1 MHYFEIMRLCSNT
14 PNMRHVG
21 YTRDIVRGI
30 GGRGGGADTA
40 VPTRL
45 EHFTVSTSYYKYN
58 NGSNYTIMAVIGT
71 LIVFIKSSLFLLTS

>member
-45 EHFTVSTSYYKYN
+45 EHFTVSTSYY
-58 NGSNYTIMAVIGT
+58 TVIMAVIGA
-71 LIVFIKSSLFLLTS
+71 LIVFIKNF